1 MAITIT
7 IEQKLNLGDTRG
19 VVFKGV
25 AGTSGTNAI
34 KATDVGLA
42 KFLGVVQVGGASNV
56 VGVFS
61 GAARSTTGNL
71 QLYDGAGANTSGTF
85 YGLAFGY

>member
-1 MAITIT
+1 MALTIT
-7 IEQKLNLGDTRG
+7 INERLNLGDSRG

-25 AGTSGTNAI
+25 ASTSGTNAL

-42 KFLGVVQVGGASNV
+42 KFLGVAFVGGTP
-56 VGVFS
+56 VGTFS
-61 GAARSTTGNL
+61 GATRSTTGNI
-71 QLYDGAGANTSGTF
+71 QLYDGAGAATSGTF